1 MNHAL
6 GDLTID
12 VPEDLQDFSD
22 YSYESPK
29 GDAILI
35 VQLADREN
43 VDADVLLA
51 NAAERYRRMYGPLI
65 IYSQPHTVHL
75 ADGAAAPAIEGEQ
88 RDMNDRSRRLR
99 FALVAVA
106 SDRGKALLIYSGP
119 AASDALSFLVD
130 TAKTV
135 RYLGDAAP
143 SSNPKRRK
151 VQAGHLVF
159 TLPVEW
165 SEPRTLVFRADFELR
180 VTTTEPLA
188 PQGFIDLSH
197 EFPQGSPRIL
207 KETLSAVT
215 GRALRGW
222 AGEWLV
228 QDDQGQRTIVRK
240 TSAGGDSLVITAYE
254 KGSASSQPSLDAVW
268 AGVRSR
274 IDSWSRNP

>member
-1 MNHAL
+1 MDHAL

-12 VPEDLQDFSD
+12 VPDDLQDFSD
-22 YSYESPK
+22 YSYESPG

-35 VQLADREN
+35 VQLADGEN

-51 NAAERYRRMYGPLI
+51 NGAERYRRMYGPLI

-75 ADGAAAPAIEGEQ
+75 ADGVVAPAIEGEQ

-106 SDRGKALLIYSGP
+106 SDRGKALLIYTAP
-119 AASDALSFLVD
+119 AAPDAFAFLVD
-130 TAKTV
+130 TVKTV

-143 SSNPKRRK
+143 PPNAKRRK

-165 SEPRTLVFRADFELR
+165 SAPKTLVFRADFELR

-188 PQGFIDLSH
+188 PQGSIDFSH
-197 EFPQGSPRIL
+197 EFPQGRPRIL
-207 KETLSAVT
+207 TETLSAVT
-215 GRALRGW
+215 GRALQGW
-222 AGEWLV
+222 VGEWLL
-228 QDDQGQRTIVRK
+228 QDDHGQRTIVRK
-240 TSAGGDSLVITAYE
+240 TSASAGSLVITAYE
-254 KGSASSQPSLDAVW
+254 KGPASSQPSLDAAW
-268 AGVRSR
+268 ARVRAR
-274 IDSWSRNP
+274 IDFWPRNP